1 MEKTDIKKER
11 FILKVKNIHGDKVD
25 TSKVKYVDSKT
36 KVCLICPKH
45 GEYWQ
50 TPAACVRGNKCPKC
64 SNETRGPKGENRM
77 TTEKFIEKA
86 NRIHKGKYD
95 YSKASYV
102 NANTKVCIIC
112 PEHGEFWQMPYAH
125 LNGQGCPKCIGRTMS
140 QDEII
145 KKFNE
150 VHSYKYDYSKVKFT
164 KIKEKV
170 CIVCPEHGE
179 FWQTPQK
186 HLAGQGCPICA
197 KESVHGTI
205 NENKENFIKLSQIV
219 HNNSYDYS
227 EVEYVN
233 NITKVRIKCD
243 KHGIFYQRPNNHLQ
257 GCGCPKCSNI
267 ISKGEEEIISTLN
280 CNDVTTHNRS
290 ILCGKEIDIYIPSLK
305 LGIEYDGLRWHSE
318 IFNKDTNYHLSKT
331 EECERQGIR
340 LIHIFEDEWQYK
352 RDIVKSRLLNLI
364 GKTPN
369 KIYARKC
376 VIKEVDSHTAS
387 KFLDENHIQGTCNS
401 SYRYGLY
408 YNDELVSIMT
418 FGKLR
423 KNLGSADKDGYYE
436 LLRFCNKLNTAV
448 VGGASKL
455 FMHFLKEKKP
465 TNVISYADR
474 RWSNGNLYEKLGFT
488 LNHKSKPS
496 YFYVVN
502 DKRENRFKYRKDVL
516 VKEGYDSSKTEHQIM
531 LERGIY
537 RIYDCGC
544 LVYEYKNGH
553 DENNP

>member
-11 FILKVKNIHGDKVD
+11 FIIKVKNIHGDKVD
-25 TSKVKYVDSKT
+25 TSKVEYVDSKT

-64 SNETRGPKGENRM
+64 SNETRGPKRENRM

-86 NRIHKGKYD
+86 NEIHKGKYD
-95 YSKASYV
+95 YSKVSYV
-102 NANTKVCIIC
+102 DANTKVCIIC

-125 LNGQGCPKCIGRTMS
+125 LNGQGCPKCVGKMMS

-145 KKFNE
+145 EKFNA
-150 VHSYKYDYSKVKFT
+150 VHSHKYDYSKVKFT

-170 CIVCPEHGE
+170 CIICPEHGE

-186 HLAGQGCPICA
+186 HLAGQGCPKCA
-197 KESVHGTI
+197 GNVHSD
-205 NENKENFIKLSQIV
+205 NDKFIEASRQI
-219 HNNSYDYS
+219 HSDKYDYS
-227 EVEYVN
+227 NVN
-233 NITKVRIKCD
+233 
-243 KHGIFYQRPNNHLQ
+243 YENNHSKVSIICPTHGEFWQIPINHLR
-257 GCGCPKCSNI
+257 GCGCPKCGCSTT
-267 ISKGEEEIISTLN
+267 SKNEEEIMEFLGIDGYEL
-280 CNDVTTHNRS
+280 HNRD
-290 ILCGKEIDIYIPSLK
+290 ILNGREIDIYIPSLK

-423 KNLGSADKDGYYE
+423 KNLGSTDKDGYYE
-436 LLRFCNKLNTAV
+436 LLRFCNKSNTAV
-448 VGGASKL
+448 IGGASKL
-455 FMHFLKEKKP
+455 FKHFLKEKKP

-488 LNHKSKPS
+488 LSHKSKPS

-553 DENNP
+553 NEINP

>member
-1 MEKTDIKKER
+1 MEFLGIDGYELHNRDI
-11 FILKVKNIHGDKVD
+11 
-25 TSKVKYVDSKT
+25 
-36 KVCLICPKH
+36 
-45 GEYWQ
+45 
-50 TPAACVRGNKCPKC
+50 
-64 SNETRGPKGENRM
+64 
-77 TTEKFIEKA
+77 
-86 NRIHKGKYD
+86 
-95 YSKASYV
+95 
-102 NANTKVCIIC
+102 
-112 PEHGEFWQMPYAH
+112 
-125 LNGQGCPKCIGRTMS
+125 LNGR
-140 QDEII
+140 
-145 KKFNE
+145 
-150 VHSYKYDYSKVKFT
+150 
-164 KIKEKV
+164 
-170 CIVCPEHGE
+170 
-179 FWQTPQK
+179 
-186 HLAGQGCPICA
+186 
-197 KESVHGTI
+197 
-205 NENKENFIKLSQIV
+205 
-219 HNNSYDYS
+219 
-227 EVEYVN
+227 
-233 NITKVRIKCD
+233 
-243 KHGIFYQRPNNHLQ
+243 
-257 GCGCPKCSNI
+257 
-267 ISKGEEEIISTLN
+267 
-280 CNDVTTHNRS
+280 
-290 ILCGKEIDIYIPSLK
+290 EIDIYIPSLK

-318 IFNKDTNYHLSKT
+318 IFNKGANYHLSKT

-364 GKTPN
+364 GKTPD

-376 VIKEVDSHTAS
+376 AIKEVDSHTAS
-387 KFLDENHIQGTCNS
+387 KFLNENHIQGTCNS

-423 KNLGSADKDGYYE
+423 KNLGSTDKDGYYE

-455 FMHFLKEKKP
+455 FKHFLKENKP

-474 RWSNGNLYEKLGFT
+474 RWSNGGLYEKLGFT

-553 DENNP
+553 NEINH